1 MLPSS
6 AEAELLNYFH
16 SGGELFKP
24 EVEVLERVIRNILTS
39 GGHVSNKSIILCLI
53 RELEGTSDTAQL
65 DILRRTL
72 EMVVGRTPDDPEV

>member
-53 RELEGTSDTAQL
+53 RELESTSDSEQL
-65 DILRRTL
+65 DILRKTL